1 MLMLESLVEPRE
13 GSRRPPRRASA
24 RQLLGQVRAPLAP
37 RPATF
42 QPTRAP
48 SVVAGAAPVALDATV
63 GEQGQQ
69 MARCSPTCSWL
80 LAAACCGP
88 KVGVRAAARSRE
100 TPWEGEERPVV
111 YRLGSLWIGS
121 MMVCLITMVVMSNM
135 TN

>member
-1 MLMLESLVEPRE
+1 MPGGGGNSPWIFYNSAALFSSALMLESLVEPRE

-80 LAAACCGP
+80 LAAACC
-88 KVGVRAAARSRE
+88 
-100 TPWEGEERPVV
+100 RP
-111 YRLGSLWIGS
+111 
-121 MMVCLITMVVMSNM
+121 
-135 TN
+135 